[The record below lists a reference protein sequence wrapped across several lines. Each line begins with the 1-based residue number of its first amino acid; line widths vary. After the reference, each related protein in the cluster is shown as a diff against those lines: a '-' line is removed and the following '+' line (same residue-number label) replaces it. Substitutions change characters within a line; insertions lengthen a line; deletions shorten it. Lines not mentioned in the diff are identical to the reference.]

1 VIAADGDRDG
11 IPTALLEAMASGT
24 PVISTPVSGVPEVI
38 TSERN
43 GLLIQPGD
51 PVMLAD
57 ALDKLLADSQLR
69 NRLARAARANVEKR
83 FTIDRS
89 ARQLLTL
96 FQGGGDASFV

>member
-1 VIAADGDRDG
+1 MPSQPV
-11 IPTALLEAMASGT
+11 LESPLRMWMTFAFGWSMAFVKTWRS
-24 PVISTPVSGVPEVI
+24 PV
-38 TSERN
+38 
-43 GLLIQPGD
+43 LLIQGD
-51 PVMLAD
+51 DDRSVQFNQTVMLAD

>member
-1 VIAADGDRDG
+1 
-11 IPTALLEAMASGT
+11 
-24 PVISTPVSGVPEVI
+24 
-38 TSERN
+38 
-43 GLLIQPGD
+43 
-51 PVMLAD
+51 MLAD